1 MIIKT
6 FRAETSSAALKRVR
20 EEMGGDAIVLKTT
33 QQEGSLGRVVYE
45 VTACLENP
53 TVGQTSKIFPDETT
67 TAPRAIV
74 IEAPELE
81 DQSIVPTPEPTLKPT
96 PEINHQSTDDVWQKR
111 YEKLELKINTFLETG
126 SKEQQS
132 MYAPFENV
140 YEQLLSHDFSAE
152 FINEFITELQ
162 ETYDSA
168 DSTMAFVK
176 MKLAEKIIGYT
187 TEDFSLSHGDKLAVV
202 GPAGAGKSSVMGKL
216 AATLVMREKKK
227 VTLITLDDVKMG
239 AYDETAAYAEI
250 LGVDYADNRNAEES
264 AKNNNT
270 ITLIDTVALP
280 NIVENII
287 PINDK
292 LDAIKTNYRIAVF
305 SAIMRSKDVVLFQ
318 EQMKTINATHLVITK
333 TDMTSC
339 LGTLITAAHTFGL
352 KIIYTTDTLGGI
364 GLLHRP
370 QAAELV
376 NQILQ
381 SEVASE

>member
-33 QQEGSLGRVVYE
+33 QEEGSLGRVVYE

-53 TVGQTSKIFPDETT
+53 TVGQSSKIFPNEIT
-67 TAPRAIV
+67 TAPKTITTK
-74 IEAPELE
+74 APELE
-81 DQSIVPTPEPTLKPT
+81 DQTIETT
-96 PEINHQSTDDVWQKR
+96 PEIIPQATSDVWQKR
-111 YEKLELKINTFLETG
+111 YEKLELKINTFFENTTTD
-126 SKEQQS
+126 QQS
-132 MYAPFENV
+132 SYAPFENV
-140 YEQLLSHDFSAE
+140 YEQLVSHDFSIE
-152 FINEFITELQ
+152 FIEEFITELQ
-162 ETYDSA
+162 ETYDGVDSA
-168 DSTMAFVK
+168 MAFAK
-176 MKLAEKIIGYT
+176 MKLAEKIIGFT
-187 TEDFSLSHGDKLAVV
+187 TEDFSLKLGDKLAVV

-216 AATLVMREKKK
+216 ATSLVMKDKKK

-250 LGVDYADNRNAEES
+250 LGADYADNRSAEES
-264 AKNNNT
+264 SKNSDT
-270 ITLIDTVALP
+270 ITLIDTVAIP
-280 NIVENII
+280 QIVENIV

-292 LDAIKTNYRIAVF
+292 LDAIDTTYRIAVF
-305 SAIMRSKDVVLFQ
+305 SAIMRSKDVVTLK
-318 EQMKTINATHLVITK
+318 EQIKTINATHLVITK
-333 TDMTSC
+333 TDMTDC

-352 KIIYTTDTLGGI
+352 KIIYTTDSLGGI

-376 NQILQ
+376 NQILH